1 MSSQQTTVT
10 MAQIQQLEEKI
21 AALNNRIAEIMEQKE
36 EQDQS
41 PNIMLQASDMVKS
54 DETLD
59 WKLSAVDI

>member
-1 MSSQQTTVT
+1 

-21 AALNNRIAEIMEQKE
+21 AALNNRIAEIMEHKE

>member
-1 MSSQQTTVT
+1 

-36 EQDQS
+36 EQNQS
-41 PNIMLQASDMVKS
+41 QNIMLQVSDMVKS